1 MKIANHGDPLTTVL
15 CLSTFVPDEHP
26 LAESFI
32 TFFEKAKKEPKLI
45 QVFAETLMDDLHRY
59 FPVEEDEDLDKHP
72 LWVKCI
78 GVIVSCGNVTL

>member
-45 QVFAETLMDDLHRY
+45 QVFAAHLG
-59 FPVEEDEDLDKHP
+59 
-72 LWVKCI
+72 WVSGTTRKK
-78 GVIVSCGNVTL
+78 GKYK

>member
-1 MKIANHGDPLTTVL
+1 MKIANHGDLLTTIL
-15 CLSTFVPDEHP
+15 CVSTLVPDEHP

-45 QVFAETLMDDLHRY
+45 QVFTDTLMDDIHRH

-78 GVIVSCGNVTL
+78 GVIISCGNVTL